1 MAIALAVIL
10 IVVLVFTLRVALF
23 RRGAIGGRAHTLMD
37 RPLAPVRRI
46 ARRRRS
52 GR

>member
-1 MAIALAVIL
+1 MAIALSVIL
-10 IVVLVFTLRVALF
+10 IVVVVFALRVALF
-23 RRGAIGGRAHTLMD
+23 RRAAIGGRARSLMD
-37 RPLAPVRRI
+37 GPLAPARRI

>member
-1 MAIALAVIL
+1 VAIALAVIL
-10 IVVLVFTLRVALF
+10 IVLIVFTVRVALF
-23 RRGAIGGRAHTLMD
+23 RRAAIGARARTLAD
-37 RPLAPVRRI
+37 GPLAPVRRI

>member
-1 MAIALAVIL
+1 VAIALAVIL

-23 RRGAIGGRAHTLMD
+23 RRATIGGRARALMD
-37 RPLAPVRRI
+37 GPLAPVRRI

>member
-1 MAIALAVIL
+1 MAIALAVLL
-10 IVVLVFTLRVALF
+10 IVVVLFTLRVALF
-23 RRGAIGGRAHTLMD
+23 RRAAIGGRARTLMD
-37 RPLAPVRRI
+37 GPLAPVRRI